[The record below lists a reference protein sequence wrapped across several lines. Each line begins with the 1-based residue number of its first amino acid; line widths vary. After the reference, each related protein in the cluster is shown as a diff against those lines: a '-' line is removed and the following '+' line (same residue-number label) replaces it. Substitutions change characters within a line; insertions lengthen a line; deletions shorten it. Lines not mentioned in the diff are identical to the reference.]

1 MPADELWE
9 DVDRLLDRLTP
20 ELAAEHGLGPLAARR
35 LRRAGD
41 EVPERL
47 LREERAGRTASLIAP
62 ALLRR
67 VREAYDGPLLLLKGP
82 ELTAKY
88 PDAARRF
95 GDLDLVAGDAEEAQ
109 AALLAAGFRLEE
121 RPRWPPRGYDDV
133 HRPHYHL
140 HPLEWPGL
148 ALRIEVHKHVKWPED
163 LRPPRNEELFEAAE
177 PSTVGVEGLLAPHPH
192 HHAVLLVSHAWGEIP
207 MQNLRQLVDVLA
219 FVDDDERGE
228 VGGLAANWGIE
239 RGWRSTLAV
248 ADWLILG
255 EPEPRLV
262 GVWARYLRDLR
273 EPNCARDARPGV
285 ALPVLAHDTPGCRP
299 ESVPRGSPRLE
310 SRAGPDLG
318 RQAAADGPGSHAS
331 TVLDVRAL
339 PTVGVPPLRHRAMD
353 ARPVADADLWRQ
365 GVRPVSRDRP
375 ADEGT

>member
-9 DVDRLLDRLTP
+9 DVDRLLERLTP

-67 VREAYDGPLLLLKGP
+67 VRDAYDGPLLLWKGP

-95 GDLDLVAGDAEEAQ
+95 GDLDLLAGDADEAQ

-163 LRPPRNEELFEAAE
+163 LRPPRNEELFEAAG

-228 VGGLAANWGIE
+228 VGGLAAHWGIE

-248 ADWLILG
+248 ADWLILD

-262 GVWARYLRDLR
+262 GAWARYLRDLR
-273 EPNCARDARPGV
+273 EPN
-285 ALPVLAHDTPGCRP
+285 VLEMHVQEWLSPFWLTTPR
-299 ESVPRGSPRLE
+299 
-310 SRAGPDLG
+310 
-318 RQAAADGPGSHAS
+318 AAARKALRA
-331 TVLDVRAL
+331 VLRDLSPEPDQTWGGKLRQTVRAL
-339 PTVGVPPLRHRAMD
+339 THPRSSTSEHYLRSGYRRSATG
-353 ARPVADADLWRQ
+353 RWT
-365 GVRPVSRDRP
+365 RDR
-375 ADEGT
+375 

>member
-67 VREAYDGPLLLLKGP
+67 FGRLTTGRFAVERAGTDG
-82 ELTAKY
+82 EY

-109 AALLAAGFRLEE
+109 AALLAAGFRLQE

-163 LRPPRNEELFEAAE
+163 LGRREMKSSSRQPRRPPSASKVFSRR
-177 PSTVGVEGLLAPHPH
+177 
-192 HHAVLLVSHAWGEIP
+192 IP
-207 MQNLRQLVDVLA
+207 T
-219 FVDDDERGE
+219 
-228 VGGLAANWGIE
+228 I
-239 RGWRSTLAV
+239 TLSCSS
-248 ADWLILG
+248 L
-255 EPEPRLV
+255 
-262 GVWARYLRDLR
+262 
-273 EPNCARDARPGV
+273 
-285 ALPVLAHDTPGCRP
+285 TPGARSRCRT
-299 ESVPRGSPRLE
+299 SGNS
-310 SRAGPDLG
+310 
-318 RQAAADGPGSHAS
+318 
-331 TVLDVRAL
+331 
-339 PTVGVPPLRHRAMD
+339 
-353 ARPVADADLWRQ
+353 
-365 GVRPVSRDRP
+365 
-375 ADEGT
+375 

>member
-1 MPADELWE
+1 MPAEKLWE
-9 DVDRLLDRLTP
+9 DVDLLLERLTP

-41 EVPERL
+41 EVPDRL

-62 ALLRR
+62 ALLKRA
-67 VREAYDGPLLLLKGP
+67 REAYDGPLLLLKGP
-82 ELTAKY
+82 ELTARY

-109 AALLAAGFRLEE
+109 AALLAAGFRLED

-163 LRPPRNEELFEAAE
+163 LRPPPNEELFEAAA

-192 HHAVLLVSHAWGEIP
+192 HHGVLLVSHAWGEIP
-207 MQNLRQLVDVLA
+207 MQKLRQLVDVLA
-219 FVDDDERGE
+219 FVDDHERGE
-228 VGGLAANWGIE
+228 LGRLAARWNIE

-248 ADWLILG
+248 ADWLVLG

-262 GVWARYLRDLR
+262 GVWARYLRELR
-273 EPNCARDARPGV
+273 EPNVLELHVQEWLSPFWLTTPRAAGRKAFRAVLRD
-285 ALPVLAHDTPGCRP
+285 LRP
-299 ESVPRGSPRLE
+299 E
-310 SRAGPDLG
+310 PDQTWGGKL
-318 RQAAADGPGSHAS
+318 RQ
-331 TVLDVRAL
+331 TIRAL
-339 PTVGVPPLRHRAMD
+339 THPRSSTSEHYLRSGYR
-353 ARPVADADLWRQ
+353 RSTTGRWT
-365 GVRPVSRDRP
+365 RD
-375 ADEGT
+375 T